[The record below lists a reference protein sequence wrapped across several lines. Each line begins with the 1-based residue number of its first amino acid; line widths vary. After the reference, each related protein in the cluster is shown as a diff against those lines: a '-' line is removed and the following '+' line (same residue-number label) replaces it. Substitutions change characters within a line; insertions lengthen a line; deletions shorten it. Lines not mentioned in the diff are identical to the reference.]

1 MVVKWTERDDLYDAG
16 ASILIELEATLE
28 KYVGDKYQWEWRSV
42 VGEDSQ
48 ENPQWSMHLYV
59 HKKEKENNNV

>member
-1 MVVKWTERDDLYDAG
+1 MEEWTDKDELYDAG

-42 VGEDSQ
+42 VGGDHK
-48 ENPQWSMHLYV
+48 ENPIWSMHLYV
-59 HKKEKENNNV
+59 QTKEEENNDV

>member
-1 MVVKWTERDDLYDAG
+1 MVVKWTEKDDLQDAG

-48 ENPQWSMHLYV
+48 DSPQWSMHLYV
-59 HKKEKENNNV
+59 HKKEKENNK